1 MSNLIKYSSNYS
13 ETTGSLCFYSKD
25 EKTNYNNNIA
35 STDDFKSFKYKA
47 EFLENTEADGANVI
61 LKTAAITMPLKYL
74 RNFWRSVEMP
84 LVNCKVELKVKWA
97 KYCFL
102 SAAGNGNTNAN
113 PNNIISLSKTW
124 NSTLSAKDNQ
134 KLSKLLSKRFEKTVY
149 QTEFKTKREN
159 KNTTNEYRYFLESN
173 FFGANRLFVL
183 VYSNQDNRSEKIKA
197 KRLFTKE
204 IIDNYYFII
213 NGKSFH
219 DQAIDS
225 DLKRKKKIRKL
236 TAGQGEDYTTG
247 LLLDYDYIKN
257 HYRLI
262 AMDLNRQKELD
273 SNLKAIQQIASLKSL
288 DDESNA
294 VNADGTQSMIIL
306 TNLEKIQRN
315 EIKSFSR
322 KCNSI
327 MNNRKLTRSEH

>member
-1 MSNLIKYSSNYS
+1 
-13 ETTGSLCFYSKD
+13 
-25 EKTNYNNNIA
+25 
-35 STDDFKSFKYKA
+35 
-47 EFLENTEADGANVI
+47 
-61 LKTAAITMPLKYL
+61 MPLKYL

-84 LVNCKVELKVKWA
+84 LVNCKVELKDKWA
-97 KYCFL
+97 KYSFL

-113 PNNIISLSKTW
+113 PNNIISLSKTL
-124 NSTLSAKDNQ
+124 NSTLSVKDNQ

-149 QTEFKTKREN
+149 QTEFKTKSEN

-213 NGKSFH
+213 NGKNFY

-225 DLKRKKKIRKL
+225 DIKRRKKIRKL
-236 TAGQGEDYTTG
+236 TAGQGGDYTTG

-257 HYRLI
+257 HYR
-262 AMDLNRQKELD
+262 
-273 SNLKAIQQIASLKSL
+273 
-288 DDESNA
+288 
-294 VNADGTQSMIIL
+294 
-306 TNLEKIQRN
+306 
-315 EIKSFSR
+315 
-322 KCNSI
+322 
-327 MNNRKLTRSEH
+327 